1 MKKPIVIMCGLS
13 GSGKTYNAKLLAS
26 KLAKSVVVSPGIA
39 RAQLGINTYSRKD
52 TPLLLASII
61 KDMEKHHDEQKISI
75 LDANLKSVDIRQC
88 FYDLGKH
95 LNVDVILVEHICP
108 EEVSLARMRSRS
120 RITMAENPQERQ
132 IYLDQKKVWQ
142 DTLMDL
148 SVRGNDH
155 VNLVRFDSDQK
166 IFTIIKE
173 TQQSRKFIQE
183 MILLLK

>member
-1 MKKPIVIMCGLS
+1 
-13 GSGKTYNAKLLAS
+13 
-26 KLAKSVVVSPGIA
+26 
-39 RAQLGINTYSRKD
+39 
-52 TPLLLASII
+52 
-61 KDMEKHHDEQKISI
+61 
-75 LDANLKSVDIRQC
+75 
-88 FYDLGKH
+88 
-95 LNVDVILVEHICP
+95 
-108 EEVSLARMRSRS
+108 MRSRS